1 MMKLDTIMKEK
12 MIKNTN
18 VAVVEES
25 VEKLPAEL
33 LEIIAGGSGPLD
45 PGQYCPLCGA
55 PLATGREREMMYG
68 YWECWAECT
77 NADCFYT
84 YLWYE

>member
-12 MIKNTN
+12 MMKNTN
-18 VAVVEES
+18 VAVVEEA

-33 LEIIAGGSGPLD
+33 LEIIAGGGSPLD
-45 PGQYCPLCGA
+45 PGQYCPWCGA
-55 PLATGREREMMYG
+55 PLVTGREREMMYG

-77 NADCFYT
+77 NPDCGYT
-84 YLWYE
+84 DLWYE